1 MDNWWMPLGVEHNS
15 QGAKRITN
23 LFVPLAPNYD
33 GKVEQYY
40 RLEWQIVEE
49 LCVQRVFVALAQDF
63 GIKEAIGIFPRVF
76 FKVLYP
82 LRTNRSQRQRILADL
97 RFGYH

>member
-23 LFVPLAPNYD
+23 QFVPLAPNYD

-49 LCVQRVFVALAQDF
+49 LCVQRVFVALAQEF
-63 GIKEAIGIFPRVF
+63 GIKEAIGIFPHVF
-76 FKVLYP
+76 LMYFTL
-82 LRTNRSQRQRILADL
+82 
-97 RFGYH
+97 